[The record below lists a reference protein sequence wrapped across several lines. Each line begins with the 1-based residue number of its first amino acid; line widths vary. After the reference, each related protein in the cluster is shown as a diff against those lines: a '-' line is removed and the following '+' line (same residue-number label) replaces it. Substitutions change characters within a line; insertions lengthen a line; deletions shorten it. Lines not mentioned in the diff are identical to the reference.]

1 MNTARLQ
8 RRPTKANLDD
18 GDDVFAALAA
28 IEREERAVDRRI
40 AALRNRHASNG
51 PIGRSPQV
59 H

>member
-1 MNTARLQ
+1 MNTARPQ
-8 RRPTKANLDD
+8 RRPTKPSLDD

-40 AALRNRHASNG
+40 AALRNRHALYVTS
-51 PIGRSPQV
+51 GRPFRI